1 VTGQGFPCT
10 EQGIRNAVAQGG
22 GPHTFDCDGATT
34 VVIERRISID
44 NDVVLDGEGNLTL
57 DGPSD
62 DFDTFH
68 VANRYPMIAELR
80 GFSFTGACT
89 SIFVGSGGKLALTNS
104 TVSGD
109 IVARDGQNCSAIR
122 NAGSMTVT
130 DCQVSGNGVG
140 IDNSDGGMTVADSM
154 VSENSRG
161 GIVNGG
167 GVLRVR
173 NSTVSGNQRH
183 QGAGIDNSSNSNL
196 GSVATLE
203 NSTVSGNIA
212 TQTGG
217 GIHNGIANGDL
228 VLINTTVSNNSA
240 PYCGGIN
247 SGYAATLINSTVA
260 GNTATQ
266 GSGICF
272 GSTAMP
278 PVETMTIKNTLVRDD
293 CFTNAAI
300 ASEGYNVESPG
311 DTCGFDRPTDEV
323 NVSED
328 ALKMGPL
335 RDNGGPT
342 ETHALG
348 ESSIAIDLIP
358 EEECVYPNGQPLTTD
373 QRGEPRPEAG
383 GTMCDVGAFERQPE
397 DPEP

>member
-1 VTGQGFPCT
+1 
-10 EQGIRNAVAQGG
+10 
-22 GPHTFDCDGATT
+22 
-34 VVIERRISID
+34 
-44 NDVVLDGEGNLTL
+44 
-57 DGPSD
+57 
-62 DFDTFH
+62 
-68 VANRYPMIAELR
+68 
-80 GFSFTGACT
+80 
-89 SIFVGSGGKLALTNS
+89 
-104 TVSGD
+104 
-109 IVARDGQNCSAIR
+109 
-122 NAGSMTVT
+122 
-130 DCQVSGNGVG
+130 
-140 IDNSDGGMTVADSM
+140 
-154 VSENSRG
+154 
-161 GIVNGG
+161 
-167 GVLRVR
+167 
-173 NSTVSGNQRH
+173 
-183 QGAGIDNSSNSNL
+183 
-196 GSVATLE
+196 
-203 NSTVSGNIA
+203 
-212 TQTGG
+212 
-217 GIHNGIANGDL
+217 
-228 VLINTTVSNNSA
+228 
-240 PYCGGIN
+240 
-247 SGYAATLINSTVA
+247 
-260 GNTATQ
+260 
-266 GSGICF
+266 
-272 GSTAMP
+272 MP